1 MELELTRR
9 CRRNVAVAE
18 FVAAHATSSNGT
30 RTGHGLEAAPASA
43 GKAPLFRGVVE
54 LLYARNVWL
63 AARTDIWASRGNCF
77 RQGAG
82 KNATEVKLS
91 MRFNLTS
98 FACVFANTY
107 LQSSAR
113 VCTCKL
119 KQRKLLC
126 P

>member
-54 LLYARNVWL
+54 LLY
-63 AARTDIWASRGNCF
+63 IWASRGNCF